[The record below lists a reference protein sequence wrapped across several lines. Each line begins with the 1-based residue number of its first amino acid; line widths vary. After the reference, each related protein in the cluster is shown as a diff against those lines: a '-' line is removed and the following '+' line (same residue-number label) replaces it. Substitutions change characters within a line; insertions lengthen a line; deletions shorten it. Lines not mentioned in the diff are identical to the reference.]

1 MGDNSSS
8 NSSSSNS
15 NTSSNEEENYVPRP
29 AYNRNKAPGRSA
41 LKGSR
46 GAAGGE
52 GAAAA
57 ARPGRRVTHRPRLG
71 IKEFRYRNEPGRVAN
86 AGVQPAAAAQGPVP
100 QFVDWAGISA
110 REQALLAA
118 GRPAREVGSM
128 ERLLTKKT
136 LREAEAKGGEVT
148 VPSQLVTSAYVGSHR
163 LGRED
168 PGWPSYELSA
178 ADPRADLYWRGERA
192 RRYQESVA
200 NLQRGVNVPEKL
212 RYGSERRGRNLTSVK
227 ALWGYPETNAKLAQA
242 LEAKHAPYAENA
254 AARAAALRAEL
265 NANAAAAGEGGA
277 AEGGA
282 SGGKGGRRRTRQ
294 TCRRHRRNT
303 KRRN

>member
-29 AYNRNKAPGRSA
+29 AFNRNKAPGRSA

-52 GAAAA
+52 GAAA

-86 AGVQPAAAAQGPVP
+86 AGVQVAAAAQGPVP

-136 LREAEAKGGEVT
+136 LREAEARGGEVT

-168 PGWPSYELSA
+168 PGWPAYELSA

-192 RRYQESVA
+192 RRYEESVA
-200 NLQRGVNVPEKL
+200 NLQRGVNVPTKL
-212 RYGSERRGRNLTSVK
+212 RYGSERRGRNLSSVK
-227 ALWGYPETNAKLAQA
+227 ALWGYPETNAALAKS
-242 LEAKHAPYAENA
+242 LEAKHAPYTENA
-254 AARAAALRAEL
+254 VARAAALRAEL
-265 NANAAAAGEGGA
+265 NKNSGA
-277 AEGGA
+277 SGGA
-282 SGGKGGRRRTRQ
+282 SGGSGGRRTRKRQ
-294 TCRRHRRNT
+294 TRKRRHYP
-303 KRRN
+303 KK